1 MLQSIKL
8 QDLENVEYASLETLI
23 IHELC
28 SIFIN
33 IILDLISLN
42 IITKLLNIL
51 LLLCHFSCVQLSATP

>member
-8 QDLENVEYASLETLI
+8 QDLENVEYASLKTLI